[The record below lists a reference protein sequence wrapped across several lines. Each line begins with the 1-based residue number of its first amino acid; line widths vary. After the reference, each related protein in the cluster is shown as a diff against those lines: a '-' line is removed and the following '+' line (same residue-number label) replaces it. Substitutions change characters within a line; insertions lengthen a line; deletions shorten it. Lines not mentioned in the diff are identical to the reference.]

1 MTQLQAKCRECCDL
15 WCRSVYDAQ
24 ISVELEQR
32 IVESENLGNFFVM
45 LGLMHDYRLRLILA
59 V

>member
-1 MTQLQAKCRECCDL
+1 MTQLQAKYRECCDL
-15 WCRSVYDAQ
+15 WRRSVYDAQ
-24 ISVELEQR
+24 IAVELEQR